1 MNSMK
6 NSKICLLISTKM
18 KLVINVLGLIFF
30 VSDGLALQDK
40 QAIKNISPQS
50 MREMTI
56 EQSVAETVQLED
68 SVAEVFVANP
78 EIADVQLNNPKV
90 AYVFGN
96 KPGVTTVFAT
106 NKEGKLILQLHLKVT
121 HNLTQLNQTLK
132 ALYPHEDIQ
141 TISTPGGVVMNG
153 KVSTPV
159 IAKKI
164 IDIAAK
170 HIGSKDNVINN
181 LQIGTK
187 TQILL
192 KVKIAE
198 VRRSTLNKLNINWS
212 SVVNSPAHFTYG
224 LMTGHNPIVEGVF
237 QRNDG
242 IPKLNSVGAAFNDGV
257 SNFSALIDA
266 LDQEG
271 LGTILAEPNLIAVSG
286 ETASF
291 LAGGEFPFPV
301 PQDTNITIE
310 FKQFGISLAFTPT
323 VLSSNLINLRV
334 RPEVSELDDS
344 NALAIPV
351 GVAGTPIRVPALKTR
366 RAETSVELGSG
377 QSLAIAGLIS
387 ANTANSFSQLPGFG
401 DIPVLGALFRSSDF
415 QREQSELVIIVT
427 PYIVEPNSNPKEL
440 RIPTEGIKHASNLE
454 TLFRKRLNRENVTP
468 SEVQE
473 TPEYRL
479 FGVAGFNVE

>member
-1 MNSMK
+1 MYH
-6 NSKICLLISTKM
+6 LIKAKTK
-18 KLVINVLGLIFF
+18 LFIYIVGFTFFINNVY
-30 VSDGLALQDK
+30 
-40 QAIKNISPQS
+40 AIK
-50 MREMTI
+50 EMII
-56 EQSVAETVQLED
+56 EQNVAETIHLED
-68 SVAEVFVANP
+68 QVTEVFVANP
-78 EIADVQLNNPKV
+78 EIADVQLNNPRV

-96 KPGVTTVFAT
+96 KPGVTTIFAT
-106 NKEGKLILQLHLKVT
+106 NKEGKLILQLQLKVT
-121 HNLTQLNQTLK
+121 HNLAQLNQTLK
-132 ALYPHEDIQ
+132 ALYPYEDIQ
-141 TISTPGGVVMNG
+141 TISTPGGVVLNG
-153 KVSTPV
+153 KISTPET
-159 IAKKI
+159 AKKI
-164 IDIAAK
+164 VDVAAK
-170 HIGSKDNVINN
+170 HIGTKDNIINN

-187 TQILL
+187 TQVLL

-212 SVVNSPAHFTYG
+212 SAINSPAHFTYG
-224 LMTGHNPIVEGVF
+224 LMTGRAPIVNGVF
-237 QRNDG
+237 DRNNG
-242 IPKLNSVGAAFNDGV
+242 IPQLSSVGAGFNDGV

-323 VLSSNLINLRV
+323 VLSGNSINLRV

-351 GVAGTPIRVPALKTR
+351 GTSSAPVRVPALKTR

-377 QSLAIAGLIS
+377 QSLAIAGLITAS
-387 ANTANSFSQLPGFG
+387 TANAYSQLPGFG
-401 DIPVLGALFRSSDF
+401 DIPVLGALFRSTDF
-415 QREQSELVIIVT
+415 KREQSELVIIVT
-427 PYIVEPNSNPKEL
+427 PYIVEPNSDPKAL
-440 RIPTEGIKHASNLE
+440 QLPTDGIKYASNLE
-454 TLFRKRLNRENVTP
+454 TLFMKRLNRKNVRP
-468 SEVQE
+468 DQDGKEISEHQ
-473 TPEYRL
+473 L

>member
-1 MNSMK
+1 MYNSIK
-6 NSKICLLISTKM
+6 AKM
-18 KLVINVLGLIFF
+18 KLFIYVLSSIFF
-30 VSDGLALQDK
+30 INDGH
-40 QAIKNISPQS
+40 AIK
-50 MREMTI
+50 EMVI
-56 EQSVAETVQLED
+56 EQSVAETLHLED
-68 SVAEVFVANP
+68 QIAEIFVANP

-106 NKEGKLILQLHLKVT
+106 NKDGKLILQLQLKVT
-121 HNLTQLNQTLK
+121 HNLSQLNQTLK
-132 ALYPHEDIQ
+132 ALYPYEDIQ

-153 KVSTPV
+153 KVSTPA
-159 IAKKI
+159 IAKNI
-164 IDIAAK
+164 IDVAAK
-170 HIGSKDNVINN
+170 HIGSKDNIINN

-224 LMTGHNPIVEGVF
+224 LMTGRAPIVGGAFERFKGTP
-237 QRNDG
+237 Q
-242 IPKLNSVGAAFNDGV
+242 LNSMGAGFNDGV

-323 VLSSNLINLRV
+323 VMSSNLINLRV
-334 RPEVSELDDS
+334 RPEVSELDYS
-344 NALAIPV
+344 HSLAIPV
-351 GVAGTPIRVPALKTR
+351 GNSSVPISVPALKTR

-377 QSLAIAGLIS
+377 QSLAIAGLIT
-387 ANTANSFSQLPGFG
+387 ANTANAYSQLPGFG
-401 DIPVLGALFRSSDF
+401 DIPILGALFRSTDF

-427 PYIVEPNSNPKEL
+427 PYIVEPNSDPKAL
-440 RIPTEGIKHASNLE
+440 KVPTDGVKHASNLE
-454 TLFRKRLNRENVTP
+454 TLFMKRLNRKNVTP
-468 SEVQE
+468 DQVIEE
-473 TPEYRL
+473 APEYRL

>member
-1 MNSMK
+1 MNLIQGWKMYNLFK
-6 NSKICLLISTKM
+6 NKM
-18 KLVINVLGLIFF
+18 PLFIYTLGLIFI
-30 VSDGLALQDK
+30 VNEAY
-40 QAIKNISPQS
+40 AIK
-50 MREMTI
+50 EMTI
-56 EQSVAETVQLED
+56 EQNVAETVHLED
-68 SVAEVFVANP
+68 QVAEIFVANP

-106 NKEGKLILQLHLKVT
+106 NKDGKLILQLQLKVT

-132 ALYPHEDIQ
+132 ALYPYEDIQ
-141 TISTPGGVVMNG
+141 TISTPGGVVLNG
-153 KVSTPV
+153 KVSTPAT
-159 IAKKI
+159 AKKI
-164 IDIAAK
+164 VDVAAK
-170 HIGSKDNVINN
+170 HTGSKDSIINN

-187 TQILL
+187 TQVLL

-224 LMTGHNPIVEGVF
+224 LMTGRAPIVGGAFE
-237 QRNDG
+237 RHSG
-242 IPKLNSVGAAFNDGV
+242 IPQLGSMGAAFNDGV

-351 GVAGTPIRVPALKTR
+351 GNSSIPVRVPALKTR

-377 QSLAIAGLIS
+377 QSLAIAGLIT
-387 ANTANSFSQLPGFG
+387 ANTANSYSQLPGVG
-401 DIPVLGALFRSSDF
+401 DIPILGALFRSTDF

-427 PYIVEPNSNPKEL
+427 PYIVEPNSDPKAL
-440 RIPTEGIKHASNLE
+440 KLPTDGVKHASNLE
-454 TLFRKRLNRENVTP
+454 TLFMKRLNRKNVTP
-468 SEVQE
+468 DQVIEE
-473 TPEYRL
+473 APEHRL

>member
-1 MNSMK
+1 MYILTKAKMMV
-6 NSKICLLISTKM
+6 ISC
-18 KLVINVLGLIFF
+18 VLGLIFMAND
-30 VSDGLALQDK
+30 VH
-40 QAIKNISPQS
+40 AIK
-50 MREMTI
+50 EMTI
-56 EQSVAETVQLED
+56 EQSVAETIHLED
-68 SVAEVFVANP
+68 QVTEIFVANP

-106 NKEGKLILQLHLKVT
+106 NKEGKLILQLQLKVT

-153 KVSTPV
+153 KVSTPAT
-159 IAKKI
+159 AKKI
-164 IDIAAK
+164 VEVAAK
-170 HIGSKDNVINN
+170 HIGSKDNIINN

-224 LMTGHNPIVEGVF
+224 LMTGRAPIVSGAFERHG
-237 QRNDG
+237 G
-242 IPKLNSVGAAFNDGV
+242 IPQLGSIGAGYNDGV

-344 NALAIPV
+344 NALVIPV
-351 GVAGTPIRVPALKTR
+351 GTSSNPIRVPALKTR

-377 QSLAIAGLIS
+377 QSLAIAGLIT
-387 ANTANSFSQLPGFG
+387 ANTANSYSQLPGFG
-401 DIPVLGALFRSSDF
+401 DIPVLGALFRSTDF

-427 PYIVEPNSNPKEL
+427 PYIVTPNSDPHALKL
-440 RIPTEGIKHASNLE
+440 PTEDVRHASNLE
-454 TLFRKRLNRENVTP
+454 MLFTKRLNRENVTP
-468 SEVQE
+468 SQVQE